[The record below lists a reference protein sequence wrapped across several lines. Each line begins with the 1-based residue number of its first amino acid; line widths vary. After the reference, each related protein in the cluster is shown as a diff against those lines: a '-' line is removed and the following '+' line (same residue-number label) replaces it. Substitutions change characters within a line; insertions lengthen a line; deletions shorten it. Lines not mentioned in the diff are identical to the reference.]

1 MINRSSLEKKV
12 WEKLSE
18 VMDPEL
24 DVNIVELGL
33 IYEVRITEKKA
44 SGQIVKIVMTL
55 TTPGCPLAGVIDR
68 MIKEAVSELEEID
81 QSQVETELV
90 WDPPWIQEM
99 MSEEARLRLGML

>member
-1 MINRSSLEKKV
+1 MTKSSFLEKKV

-55 TTPGCPLAGVIDR
+55 TTPGCPLAGVIDT

-81 QSQVETELV
+81 QSQVEIELV